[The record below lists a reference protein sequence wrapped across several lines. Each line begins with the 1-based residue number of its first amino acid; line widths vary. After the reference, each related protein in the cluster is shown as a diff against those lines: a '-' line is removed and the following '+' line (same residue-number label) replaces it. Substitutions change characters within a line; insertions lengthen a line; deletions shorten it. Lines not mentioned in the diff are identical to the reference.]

1 MNNRHNITRVRDK
14 SRGHIL
20 EDLEEIKMSEIKNG
34 P

>member
-1 MNNRHNITRVRDK
+1 MNNRHNIIRVRDK

-20 EDLEEIKMSEIKNG
+20 EDLEEESGIKNG